1 MRQNNVR
8 CVTRFV
14 DTPDNSHVVTETTTG
29 SLGTE
34 VRAANSV
41 KPHYRYRGI
50 IFGTQCCY
58 ICGTTYFVLFS
69 SGIATRYELEGLG
82 GRIPKGRD
90 FLHFF

>member
-1 MRQNNVR
+1 M
-8 CVTRFV
+8 CYAFV
-14 DTPDNSHVVTETTTG
+14 DTPDISLAVTETTTG

-58 ICGTTYFVLFS
+58 IYV
-69 SGIATRYELEGLG
+69 TRHIKTNGC
-82 GRIPKGRD
+82 R
-90 FLHFF
+90 